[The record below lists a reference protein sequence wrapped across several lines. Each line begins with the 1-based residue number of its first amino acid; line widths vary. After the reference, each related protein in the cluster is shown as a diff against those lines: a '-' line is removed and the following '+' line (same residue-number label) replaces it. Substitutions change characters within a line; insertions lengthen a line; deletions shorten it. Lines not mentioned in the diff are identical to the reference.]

1 MSGAAEASTSGTSRT
16 KDGIPTWGGE
26 ASSFVQYEEA
36 ALLWE
41 QSLTWEKRY
50 TAGPR
55 LVQELT
61 GAARRF
67 VSGQPA
73 GWVAYRGGVE
83 VLMDHLRKAL
93 GKPRVNEV
101 TDLLATYFKGTK
113 RRSGESMNEFITR
126 KTEAY
131 MRANQAL
138 RRVQPHYE
146 SETAIRTYGN
156 PGWREGR
163 RGSDSTWSRQ
173 WTPATEAEETPL
185 HASEE
190 GTSTTGGS
198 TRPPEDGT
206 EPEEA
211 WRSYSGSPWDP
222 YGGWGWSSGWS
233 SYWSSWDW
241 KASSA
246 ASTTSQDSS
255 SQELLPTFIQ
265 GWYLLM
271 DASLDH
277 GERNLVVT
285 ALNGN
290 FHPQRVG
297 QELRNQFPESETRR
311 RDQGRRF
318 QSYMGEI
325 AEDADEDLYE
335 DGNTTVEL
343 EAEGLNA
350 EGVALVVDAEQ
361 EAQSALVAL
370 QEAKR
375 TLKDARFKQKQVK
388 MNRKYYQGGN
398 RGFKT
403 GGTFFGR
410 PRDDS
415 NIECLG
421 CGQKGHRV
429 ANCPNKAPATAA
441 STDHARGSGDDRQQA
456 PFVCFVEKTESSA
469 DSPSSLDG
477 DFVGFAQVACA
488 TTPPVNKS
496 ATAEAETKLSTL
508 EAVRRGMCVIDGG
521 ATQTIGSVAALEA
534 IMECNRAKRGTSGL
548 QGVDATNPPS
558 FSFGNSTENK
568 CLSTARLKISANG
581 APGELRVHALDH
593 GQSPVLLSIETLRL
607 LGAIIDFEQDL
618 IVFRNLDAT
627 RIVRLTRGL
636 SGHQLLD
643 LTEDWLQNASQAERA
658 VPSLSS
664 YLKH

>member
-1 MSGAAEASTSGTSRT
+1 MSGAAEAGTTATLRT

-73 GWVAYRGGVE
+73 GWVAWRGGVQT
-83 VLMDHLRKAL
+83 LMDHLRKAL

-101 TDLLATYFKGTK
+101 TDLLATYFKGSK

-146 SETAIRTYGN
+146 QETPIRNYGHD
-156 PGWREGR
+156 GWRGGR
-163 RGSDSTWSRQ
+163 RGSEGSWSRQ
-173 WTPATEAEETPL
+173 WTPAEDPPL
-185 HASEE
+185 HATDGDD
-190 GTSTTGGS
+190 GTDGS
-198 TRPPEDGT
+198 TRPTDTDVEPED
-206 EPEEA
+206 P
-211 WRSYSGSPWDP
+211 WRSYSQTQWNP
-222 YGGWGWSSGWS
+222 YGNWGWSSGWYGQS
-233 SYWSSWDW
+233 SQWDW
-241 KASSA
+241 NTSST
-246 ASTTSQDSS
+246 ASTTSQDNPRAT
-255 SQELLPTFIQ
+255 ELLPTFIQ

-271 DASLDH
+271 DANLDH
-277 GERNLVVT
+277 AERNLVVT

-290 FHPQRVG
+290 FHPQKVG
-297 QELRNQFPESETRR
+297 QELRNQFPENETRR
-311 RDQGRRF
+311 RDQSRRY
-318 QSYMGEI
+318 QSFLGE
-325 AEDADEDLYE
+325 ANDEDDEDLYE
-335 DGNTTVEL
+335 EGNTMVEL
-343 EAEGLNA
+343 EAEGLSD
-350 EGVALVVDAEQ
+350 EGMALVVDAEQ
-361 EAQSALVAL
+361 QAQQAMAAM

-375 TLKDARFKQKQVK
+375 TLRDARFKQKQVK
-388 MNRKYYQGGN
+388 MNRKYYQAGS
-398 RGFKT
+398 RPFKP
-403 GGTFFGR
+403 GASSSSFR

-415 NIECLG
+415 QIECLG

-441 STDHARGSGDDRQQA
+441 STDSTRGGSDGDRQQA
-456 PFVCFVEKTESSA
+456 PFVCFAEEVRTSEAPGPLPEEN
-469 DSPSSLDG
+469 
-477 DFVGFAQVACA
+477 FVGFVQEACSA
-488 TTPPVNKS
+488 EPPS
-496 ATAEAETKLSTL
+496 GPPAETKLSTI

-521 ATQTIGSVAALEA
+521 ATQTIGSVTALEA
-534 IMECNRAKRGTSGL
+534 IMARNRAKRGTSGL
-548 QGVDATNPPS
+548 QGVDTSNPPS

-593 GQSPVLLSIETLRL
+593 GQSPVLLSIETLRM

-618 IVFRNLDAT
+618 VVFRNLDAT
-627 RIVRLTRGL
+627 RLVRLTRGQ

-643 LTEDWLQNASQAERA
+643 LTEDWLQHASQTERA